1 MAYFCWEFIEILSHA
16 LKLAGSLVLPIPL
29 KLICSLSTQWI
40 VDIKFLY
47 DLSVDAA
54 D

>member
-1 MAYFCWEFIEILSHA
+1 MLAYFCWEFMELLSRA
-16 LKLAGSLVLPIPL
+16 LKLAGSLVLSQYIEI
-29 KLICSLSTQWI
+29 KLFTQWI